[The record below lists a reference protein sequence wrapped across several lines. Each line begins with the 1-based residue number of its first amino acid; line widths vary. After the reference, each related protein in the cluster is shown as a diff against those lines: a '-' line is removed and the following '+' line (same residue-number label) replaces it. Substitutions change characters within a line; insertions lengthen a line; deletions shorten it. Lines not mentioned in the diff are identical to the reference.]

1 MQLHHVCVVQ
11 LLEHSNLTHHAC
23 INVDIVIVMNQIK
36 GGALNQDQLLEHS
49 NLTHHACINFDIVV
63 VMNQLEGGTLN

>member
-1 MQLHHVCVVQ
+1 
-11 LLEHSNLTHHAC
+11 
-23 INVDIVIVMNQIK
+23 MNQIK
-36 GGALNQDQLLEHS
+36 GGALNQDQLLAHS